1 MSDYTVLWPRDNVD
15 PKKKD
20 NKWLSQ
26 VGRAIFFRYENN
38 KTYFSRADMSRLME
52 MRNYSEGNQSPQKY
66 IDMWA
71 TRGDEK
77 TGTNNSG
84 ANFNAANARGKRK
97 GYSNIDFKIFSMA
110 PELKRII
117 MSVIGTE
124 NQRIQVD
131 SINPDIRN
139 QRALKKY
146 RLFIKSKLDP
156 ILKKAGLALIAE
168 NEFAPE
174 NITELELYET
184 LGGFKLNFE
193 IGLEK
198 LAEFGFKNSDWT
210 KIERQLKDDAINFG
224 FMVVK
229 DYSDPDSGAAK
240 VKYIDSTK
248 FICAWTDESQGDN
261 SPFAGHFEKYSIPQ
275 VRKLLAQNGYEEE
288 LIEGFVN
295 QIAKWCYDTVYAND
309 RYGWSWY
316 SQRDTIT
323 DRMRYD
329 DFFVDVLEFEYISK
343 DSMFFKK
350 KQKDQSIQFYKDMFG
365 EYVNTEKKKTV
376 VIDGH
381 FIYEGFFLPGANICV
396 GGKQKNMK
404 RVNKQRPQLSYRF
417 IKIPGK
423 SITETAI
430 PVYDSLQINHLKL
443 QAAKL
448 AAAPKGIAID
458 IGALNVNSIAGSLF
472 TPFDLVQVYSHTGNF
487 FYKSSVLGGK
497 VNTSR
502 SFEELEG
509 GIGKQL
515 SEWIMAYQHD
525 VEKLLQITGITPT
538 MAASPAKGDKLVG
551 IAEMEIEASNNA
563 LWPLQQALEQIKMKA
578 AENMALRAIT
588 SMKYDKGVRDYYSN
602 VFGETAVDAILT
614 GSEMTLDELGISLTN
629 KVSQT
634 QKFKIMEA
642 AETALKVGRN
652 GMPEIELA
660 DYTLILDML
669 EKGRIKEATWYLNY
683 KSAKKRKYN
692 DEQAAQQQQA
702 QSQSLIDLEQQK
714 LQAELQ
720 VIQAKM
726 QAKIQEE
733 TVLSELRM
741 KEKQFEIMTKTQ
753 GNIEE
758 IKTEAYLQEQT
769 GTEITGS
776 MRKK

>member
-1 MSDYTVLWPRDNVD
+1 MNEYTVLWPKDDID
-15 PKKKD
+15 PKKK
-20 NKWLSQ
+20 NNNWLSQ
-26 VGRAIFFRYENN
+26 VGRAIFYRYENN
-38 KTYFSRADMSRLME
+38 KTYYSRNDLARLFE
-52 MRNYSEGNQSPQKY
+52 IRNYSEGRQSPQKY

-77 TGTNNSG
+77 AKGNS
-84 ANFNAANARGKRK
+84 NFNNANARSRRK
-97 GYSNIDFKIFSMA
+97 GYANIDFTPFSMA
-110 PELKRII
+110 PEIKRII
-117 MSVIGTE
+117 MSVLGTE

-131 SINPDIRN
+131 SINPDARN

-146 RLFIKSKLDP
+146 QLYIKSKLDP
-156 ILKKAGLALIAE
+156 ILRKIGKPQLAD
-168 NEFAPE
+168 NEFVPE

-193 IGLEK
+193 IGIEK

-210 KIERQLKDDAINFG
+210 KIERQLKDDAMNYG
-224 FMVVK
+224 FIVVK
-229 DYSDPDSGAAK
+229 DYTDPDTGMAK
-240 VKYIDSTK
+240 VKYIDVTK
-248 FICAWTDESQGDN
+248 FVCAWTDESQGDN
-261 SPFAGHFEKYSIPQ
+261 SPFGGHFQKYSLPE
-275 VRKLLAQNGYEEE
+275 VRKILLQNGYSEDET
-288 LIEGFVN
+288 EGLVSK
-295 QIAKWCYDTVYAND
+295 IAKWSYDTVYAND

-343 DSMFFKK
+343 DSNYFKK
-350 KQKDQSIQFYKDMFG
+350 RNRDGSVQFYKDMFG
-365 EYVNTEKKKTV
+365 DVVNTEKKKTV

-381 FIYEGFFLPGANICV
+381 FIYEGFFLPGANITV

-404 RVNKQRPQLSYRF
+404 RVNKQKPQLSYRF
-417 IKIPGK
+417 LRIPGK
-423 SITETAI
+423 SITETAMPI
-430 PVYDSLQINHLKL
+430 YDSMQINHLKL

-458 IGALNVNSIAGSLF
+458 IGALNINSIAGTMY
-472 TPFDLVQVYSHTGNF
+472 TPFDLVQVYSQTGNF
-487 FYKSSVLGGK
+487 FYKSSILGGK

-502 SFEELEG
+502 SFDELEG

-515 SEWIMAYQHD
+515 AEWITAYQHD

-538 MAASPAKGDKLVG
+538 MAGSPAKGDKLVG
-551 IAEMEIEASNNA
+551 IAELEVEATNNA
-563 LWPLQQALEQIKMKA
+563 LWPLQQAIEQLKIKA
-578 AENMALRAIT
+578 AENIILRALT
-588 SMKYDKGVRDYYSN
+588 TMRYDKATRDYYSG
-602 VFGETAVDAILT
+602 VFGQASVDAMLT
-614 GSEMTLDELGISLTN
+614 GSEMTLDELGLSLSN

-634 QKFKIMEA
+634 QKMKILEA

-660 DYTLILDML
+660 DYTMIIEML

-692 DEQAAQQQQA
+692 DEMAAQNQQA
-702 QSQSLIDLEQQK
+702 QSQSLIDLEKAK
-714 LQAELQ
+714 LDAEL
-720 VIQAKM
+720 
-726 QAKIQEE
+726 AKIDAKKNATIEQE
-733 TVLSELRM
+733 TVLSQLRIQ
-741 KEKQFEIMTKTQ
+741 EAQALQAAKTE
-753 GNIEE
+753 GNISEL
-758 IKTEAYLQEQT
+758 KTEAYLQEQT

>member
-1 MSDYTVLWPRDNVD
+1 MNEYTVLWPKDDID
-15 PKKKD
+15 PKKK
-20 NKWLSQ
+20 NNNWLSQ
-26 VGRAIFFRYENN
+26 VGRAIFYRYENN
-38 KTYFSRADMSRLME
+38 KTYYSRNDLARLFE
-52 MRNYSEGNQSPQKY
+52 IRNYSEGRQSPQKY

-77 TGTNNSG
+77 TKGNG
-84 ANFNAANARGKRK
+84 NFNNANARSRRK
-97 GYSNIDFKIFSMA
+97 GYANIDFTPFSMA
-110 PELKRII
+110 PEIKRII
-117 MSVIGTE
+117 MSVLGTD

-131 SINPDIRN
+131 SINPDARN

-146 RLFIKSKLDP
+146 QLYIKSKLDP
-156 ILKKAGLALIAE
+156 ILRKIGKPQISE
-168 NEFAPE
+168 NEFVPE

-193 IGLEK
+193 IGIEK

-210 KIERQLKDDAINFG
+210 KIERQLKDDAINYG
-224 FMVVK
+224 FIVTK
-229 DYSDPDSGAAK
+229 DYTDPDTGMAK
-240 VKYIDSTK
+240 TKYIDVTK
-248 FICAWTDESQGDN
+248 FVCAWTDESQGDN
-261 SPFAGHFEKYSIPQ
+261 SPFAGHFQKYSLPE
-275 VRKLLAQNGYEEE
+275 VRKILLQNGYSDDET
-288 LIEGFVN
+288 EGLVSK
-295 QIAKWCYDTVYAND
+295 IAKWSYDTVYAND

-343 DSMFFKK
+343 DSNYFKK
-350 KQKDQSIQFYKDMFG
+350 RNRDGSVQFYKDMFG
-365 EYVNTEKKKTV
+365 DVVNTEKKKTV

-381 FIYEGFFLPGANICV
+381 FIYEGYFLPGANITV

-404 RVNKQRPQLSYRF
+404 RVNKQKPQLSYRF
-417 IKIPGK
+417 VRIPGK
-423 SITETAI
+423 SITETAMPI
-430 PVYDSLQINHLKL
+430 YDSMQINHLKL

-458 IGALNVNSIAGSLF
+458 VGALNINSIAGTMY
-472 TPFDLVQVYSHTGNF
+472 TPFDLVQVYSQTGNF
-487 FYKSSVLGGK
+487 FYKSSILGGK

-515 SEWIMAYQHD
+515 AEWITAYQHD

-538 MAASPAKGDKLVG
+538 MAGSPAKGDKLVG
-551 IAEMEIEASNNA
+551 IAELEIEATNNA
-563 LWPLQQALEQIKMKA
+563 LWPLQQAIEQLKIKS
-578 AENMALRAIT
+578 AENIILRALT
-588 SMKYDKGVRDYYSN
+588 TMRYDKATRDYYSG
-602 VFGETAVDAILT
+602 VFGQASVDAMLT
-614 GSEMTLDELGISLTN
+614 GAEMTLDELGLSLSN

-634 QKFKIMEA
+634 QKYKIMEA

-660 DYTLILDML
+660 DYTMIIEML

-692 DEQAAQQQQA
+692 DEMAAQNQQA
-702 QSQSLIDLEQQK
+702 QSQSLIDLEKAK
-714 LQAELQ
+714 LDAE
-720 VIQAKM
+720 I
-726 QAKIQEE
+726 AKIEAKKNATIEQE
-733 TVLSELRM
+733 TVLSQLRIQ
-741 KEKQFEIMTKTQ
+741 EAQALQASKTE
-753 GNIEE
+753 GNIAEL
-758 IKTEAYLQEQT
+758 KTEAFLQEQT
-769 GTEITGS
+769 GAEITGS

>member
-1 MSDYTVLWPRDNVD
+1 MNEYTVLWPKDDID
-15 PKKKD
+15 PKKK
-20 NKWLSQ
+20 NNNWLSQ
-26 VGRAIFFRYENN
+26 VGRAIFYRYENN
-38 KTYFSRADMSRLME
+38 KTYYSRNDLARLFE
-52 MRNYSEGNQSPQKY
+52 IRNYSEGRQSPQKY

-77 TGTNNSG
+77 SKGNS
-84 ANFNAANARGKRK
+84 NFNNANARSRRK
-97 GYSNIDFKIFSMA
+97 GYANIDFTPFSMA
-110 PELKRII
+110 PEIKRII
-117 MSVIGTE
+117 MSVLGTE

-131 SINPDIRN
+131 SINPDARN

-146 RLFIKSKLDP
+146 QLYIKSKLDP
-156 ILKKAGLALIAE
+156 ILRKIGKPQISE
-168 NEFAPE
+168 NEFVPE

-193 IGLEK
+193 IGIEK

-210 KIERQLKDDAINFG
+210 KIERQLKDDAMNYG
-224 FMVVK
+224 FVVVK
-229 DYSDPDSGAAK
+229 DYTDPDTGMAK
-240 VKYIDSTK
+240 VKYIDVTK
-248 FICAWTDESQGDN
+248 FVCAWTDESQGDN
-261 SPFAGHFEKYSIPQ
+261 SPFAGHFQKYSLPE
-275 VRKLLAQNGYEEE
+275 VRKILLQNGYSDDET
-288 LIEGFVN
+288 EGLVSK
-295 QIAKWCYDTVYAND
+295 IAKWSYDTVYAND

-316 SQRDTIT
+316 AQRDTIT

-343 DSMFFKK
+343 DSNYFKK
-350 KQKDQSIQFYKDMFG
+350 RNRDGSVQFYKDMFG
-365 EYVNTEKKKTV
+365 DVVNTEKKKTV

-381 FIYEGFFLPGANICV
+381 FIYEGYFLPGANITV

-404 RVNKQRPQLSYRF
+404 RVNKQKPQLSYRF
-417 IKIPGK
+417 LRIPGK
-423 SITETAI
+423 SITETAMPI
-430 PVYDSLQINHLKL
+430 YDSMQINHLKL

-458 IGALNVNSIAGSLF
+458 IGALNINSIAGTMY
-472 TPFDLVQVYSHTGNF
+472 TPFDLVQVYSQTGNF
-487 FYKSSVLGGK
+487 FYKSSILGGK

-515 SEWIMAYQHD
+515 AEWITAYQHD

-538 MAASPAKGDKLVG
+538 MAGSPAKGDKLVG
-551 IAEMEIEASNNA
+551 IAELEVEATNNA
-563 LWPLQQALEQIKMKA
+563 LWPLQQAIEQIKIKA
-578 AENMALRAIT
+578 AENIILRALT
-588 SMKYDKGVRDYYSN
+588 TMRYDKATRDYYSG
-602 VFGETAVDAILT
+602 VFGAASVDAMLT
-614 GSEMTLDELGISLTN
+614 GAEMTLDELGLSLSN

-634 QKFKIMEA
+634 QKYKIMEA

-660 DYTLILDML
+660 DYTMIIEML

-692 DEQAAQQQQA
+692 DEMAAQNQQA
-702 QSQSLIDLEQQK
+702 QSQSLIDLEKAK
-714 LQAELQ
+714 LDAE
-720 VIQAKM
+720 I
-726 QAKIQEE
+726 AKIEAKKNATIEQE
-733 TVLSELRM
+733 TVLSQLRIQ
-741 KEKQFEIMTKTQ
+741 EAQALQAAKTE
-753 GNIEE
+753 GNIAE

-769 GTEITGS
+769 GAEITGS